1 MRNILAVGRKEL
13 RSYFASPIAYI
24 VATVFLV
31 ISGLI
36 FFLTTIASGQA
47 TLTGLLGTIGIIL
60 LFLSPV
66 LTMRL
71 FAEEQ
76 STGTI
81 ELLLTAPVRDWEVV
95 IGKYLAALGLLL
107 VMLLLTAYYPILL
120 FVYGSPDVG
129 PLLSGYLGRRSGRR
143 VILIGRIAHV
153 DPDKE
158 PDCGSGGCHRNPYGL
173 LVHQWRR
180 RIRAADRHRGLHSRH
195 RRHRPLSGFIGTHR
209 RDDPR
214 ADRVARYR
222 LLPVVHCPVSISLD
236 PLHRNEALALMI
248 GEFWGTVKSIARP
261 AGLLGLIAIFI
272 GFLTDLIAPGLE
284 FEIFEFGAASASRPL
299 LIAGVVLLAVFAVGS
314 WRTSAIS
321 FLLPGLDTAPTPS
334 S

>member
-1 MRNILAVGRKEL
+1 MRNIFAVGRKEL

-60 LFLSPV
+60 LFLSPI

-120 FVYGSPDVG
+120 FVYGSPDLG
-129 PLLSGYLGRRSGRR
+129 PLLSGYLVVVLVG
-143 VILIGRIAHV
+143 
-153 DPDKE
+153 
-158 PDCGSGGCHRNPYGL
+158 GSFLSVGL
-173 LVHQWRR
+173 LTSTLTKNQIV
-180 RIRAADRHRGLHSRH
+180 AAVVAIGILMVFW
-195 RRHRPLSGFIGTHR
+195 FI
-209 RDDPR
+209 
-214 ADRVARYR
+214 
-222 LLPVVHCPVSISLD
+222 S
-236 PLHRNEALALMI
+236 
-248 GEFWGTVKSIARP
+248 
-261 AGLLGLIAIFI
+261 
-272 GFLTDLIAPGLE
+272 
-284 FEIFEFGAASASRPL
+284 GAASFAPPITIGDFTLATDVIVRYLALSEHTGAMTRG
-299 LIAGVVLLAVFAVGS
+299 LIELRDIVYYLSFIALFLFLS
-314 WRTSAIS
+314 IRSIETRRWR
-321 FLLPGLDTAPTPS
+321 
-334 S
+334 